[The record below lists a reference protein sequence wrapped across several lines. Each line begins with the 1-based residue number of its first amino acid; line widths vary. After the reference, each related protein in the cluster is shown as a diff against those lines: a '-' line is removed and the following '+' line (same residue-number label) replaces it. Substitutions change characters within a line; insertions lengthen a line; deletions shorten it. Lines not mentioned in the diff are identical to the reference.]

1 MMSNQQTG
9 QVIRSAAEIY
19 DEFFVP
25 ALFGEWAEPVAD
37 AAQLAPGQQVLDVAC
52 GTGVLARAVHR
63 RVQPG
68 GAVIGVDINE
78 GMLSVA
84 RKKAPAIDFREGN
97 VQALPLDDAQFD
109 AVVCQFGL
117 MFFTDRV
124 QAIQEMMRVLQPGG
138 RMAVAVWD
146 AVENIEG
153 YAPLANLMDQLY
165 GQETGDAVR
174 SPFVLGNADLLRDL
188 FADAGA
194 DTVEL
199 IHGVGTMRF
208 PSLRDWLTTEIRG
221 WILADRLNDEQ
232 FEEFLSEA
240 TSILAPY
247 VMADGSVALKAP
259 AFIVTMTKE

>member
-1 MMSNQQTG
+1 MSNQQTG
-9 QVIRSAAEIY
+9 QVIGSAAEIY

-25 ALFGEWAEPVAD
+25 ALFRAWAEPVVD
-37 AAQLAPGQQVLDVAC
+37 AAQVAPGQRVLDVAC
-52 GTGVLARAVHR
+52 GTGVLTRAVYQ
-63 RVQPG
+63 RVQPD

-84 RKKAPAIDFREGN
+84 RQKAPAIDFRKGN
-97 VQALPLDDAQFD
+97 AQALPLEDTQFD

-124 QAIQEMMRVLQPGG
+124 QAIQEMMRVLRPGG
-138 RMAVAVWD
+138 RLAVAVWD

-188 FADAGA
+188 FADVGA
-194 DTVEL
+194 DAVEL
-199 IHGVGTMRF
+199 THGIGAMRF

-221 WILADRLNDEQ
+221 WILADRLDDAQFEQ
-232 FEEFLSEA
+232 FLSAA
-240 TSILAPY
+240 TPILAPF
-247 VMADGSVALKAP
+247 VMADGSVVLKAP
-259 AFIVTMTKE
+259 AFIVTTTKKK